1 MELKLILL
9 TLVIGLYRSAA
20 EAAEDRGLGGADYLP
35 CESCSIPNDQYPKE
49 G

>member
-9 TLVIGLYRSAA
+9 AIVISLYAT
-20 EAAEDRGLGGADYLP
+20 EAAKDKGLGGADYLP
-35 CESCSIPNDQYPKE
+35 CEYCNIPKDQYPKE